1 MIKTFEIRMNHYFL
15 NVYMLI
21 YIHEYILYKRY
32 SGTSTTSSSKMYV
45 CTGTINTACTVK
57 YSCTVTLRA
66 CLLLQVLPIRR
77 IDISYLYSKV
87 LVQ

>member
-66 CLLLQVLPIRR
+66 CLLLLLSIRR
-77 IDISYLYSKV
+77 IDKSYLYSKV